1 MQKLWGVDAVGRK
14 RKREKRLLFR
24 FLFSLE
30 FDQNCPFLFLFL
42 SLSLSFSLFFL
53 FLSSFFFFSCR
64 EFCVFSLERERR
76 NSGWGKCGLGSERE
90 RNREEWWYGGCVWL
104 GERVKF
110 TLRRAPSR
118 RSISSKSR
126 AGART
131 GAKSRRELESLCFL
145 SVVSFSNAETAEKNK
160 QKEG

>member
-1 MQKLWGVDAVGRK
+1 M
-14 RKREKRLLFR
+14 
-24 FLFSLE
+24 
-30 FDQNCPFLFLFL
+30 
-42 SLSLSFSLFFL
+42 
-53 FLSSFFFFSCR
+53 
-64 EFCVFSLERERR
+64 
-76 NSGWGKCGLGSERE
+76 CGLGSERE

-160 QKEG
+160 QKEGEQLASLVKANQLTNQPASQPASS